1 MVRRAP
7 AAPRDASR
15 KHSARSGSQSN
26 AKASG
31 RTGSARTTF
40 SVLSGSIGVILFID
54 QVDKLLAFFEPHCQD
69 VETLTELR
77 GLLRSEKDWGKAH
90 YLSTRIRTRAQ
101 AAAKAGDLA
110 GEIQLSF
117 EETCAKALHNMSASK
132 KPFDPDTPY
141 WILPLALNLA
151 RMLELDTQRV
161 VEIAMS

>member
-1 MVRRAP
+1 M
-7 AAPRDASR
+7 
-15 KHSARSGSQSN
+15 
-26 AKASG
+26 
-31 RTGSARTTF
+31 
-40 SVLSGSIGVILFID
+40 ILFID